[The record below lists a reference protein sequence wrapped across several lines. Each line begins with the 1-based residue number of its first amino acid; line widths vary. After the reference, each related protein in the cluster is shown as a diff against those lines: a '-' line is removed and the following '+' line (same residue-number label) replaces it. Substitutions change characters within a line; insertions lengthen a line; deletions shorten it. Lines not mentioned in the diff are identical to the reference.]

1 MIKRKI
7 YKTLSIVTIIIN
19 LYLSYLIASL
29 THEGLT
35 LTPVILIIVYLVE
48 SLLQVFISLFLMGN
62 KIKEPTD
69 LIFTNLGFL
78 TFRFKR
84 IYYSDLGY
92 FWCWRKSDNKV
103 IVYKQSYF
111 YMKRLFNIRYNGDND
126 VLGIRIKDELEEIYI
141 EELKKKRESDSFKNW
156 NGYIDKI
163 SERDD
168 KLNDLGI

>member
-29 THEGLT
+29 THEGLI

-111 YMKRLFNIRYNGDND
+111 YMKKLFNIRYNGDTD
-126 VLGIRIKDELEEIYI
+126 VLGI
-141 EELKKKRESDSFKNW
+141 KNV
-156 NGYIDKI
+156 NK
-163 SERDD
+163 
-168 KLNDLGI
+168 

>member
-35 LTPVILIIVYLVE
+35 LTPVVLIIVYLVE

-111 YMKRLFNIRYNGDND
+111 YMKKLFNIRYNGDTD
-126 VLGIRIKDELEEIYI
+126 VLGIRIKDELEEIYT

-156 NGYIDKI
+156 NGYIDTVI
-163 SERDD
+163 ERDG

>member
-29 THEGLT
+29 THEGLI

-111 YMKRLFNIRYNGDND
+111 YMKKLFNIQYNGDND
-126 VLGIRIKDELEEIYI
+126 VLGIRIKDELEEIYT

-156 NGYIDKI
+156 NGYIDTV
-163 SERDD
+163 SERDG
-168 KLNDLGI
+168 KLNDLGV

>member
-35 LTPVILIIVYLVE
+35 LTPVVLIIVYLVE

-111 YMKRLFNIRYNGDND
+111 YMKKLFNIRYNGDTD
-126 VLGIRIKDELEEIYI
+126 VLGIRIKDELEEIYT

-156 NGYIDKI
+156 NGYIDTV
-163 SERDD
+163 SERDG